1 MRHGHGR
8 HELGDPSEE
17 RRVTVGEDDFVKGK
31 WTVGTADGVRVPTL
45 LFLPP
50 PLLRRFVGYGL
61 IGHRSK
67 GRVDGAEVL
76 CDRGG
81 GGGWNADANWADL
94 AGRER
99 RRLENHWFNFPAAD
113 AAVTRL
119 RNACSVLV
127 AVRGLR
133 SG

>member
-31 WTVGTADGVRVPTL
+31 GTVGTVDGVRVPSL
-45 LFLPP
+45 PFLPP
-50 PLLRRFVGYGL
+50 PLLRRFGGYGL

-67 GRVDGAEVL
+67 GRVDGAEIGEVVE
-76 CDRGG
+76 
-81 GGGWNADANWADL
+81 
-94 AGRER
+94 AGMPTPTGPISQAVR
-99 RRLENHWFNFPAAD
+99 RHRLENHWFNFPAAD